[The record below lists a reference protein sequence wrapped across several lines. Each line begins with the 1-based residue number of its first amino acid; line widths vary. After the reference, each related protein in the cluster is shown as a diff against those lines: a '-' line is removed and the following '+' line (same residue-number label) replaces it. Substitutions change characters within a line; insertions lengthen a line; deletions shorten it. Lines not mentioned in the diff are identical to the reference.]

1 MQAFPRFC
9 VTLRDKKQTDNISRS
24 GSYNSSKVL
33 SEVCRPCLSHGARPC
48 WSTERASLR
57 VKLRG
62 SLELAGRLRAPA
74 PPPPPCDHKPP
85 REGGPASMGIDFASL
100 SGPRHVH
107 PPWNTGGR
115 MSEDDLVR
123 FFRSDLGD
131 TSRDGGA
138 CMPLHPSPPTP
149 TLASRRDRACRD
161 LDLPKKLCRESG
173 FFATRNRGEHSHHT
187 PQAPQPTPH
196 TTAHTTT
203 QEEEGRGGEG
213 GNSFSECCL
222 LQKRPSR
229 GRTSFLFSSPSLAHH
244 PPSVPPPPKEP
255 STPPLRLRSS
265 EPR

>member
-100 SGPRHVH
+100 SGPRSC
-107 PPWNTGGR
+107 TL
-115 MSEDDLVR
+115 LV
-123 FFRSDLGD
+123 
-131 TSRDGGA
+131 TQEGA
-138 CMPLHPSPPTP
+138 CPRTISSDFFAQFWGTPPGMGALASPFTLAPPPSPPRREGTARVG
-149 TLASRRDRACRD
+149 TSTCRKHFVAKVAFLRRDIRSRRETERSAFRSARAAN
-161 LDLPKKLCRESG
+161 L
-173 FFATRNRGEHSHHT
+173 
-187 PQAPQPTPH
+187 
-196 TTAHTTT
+196 
-203 QEEEGRGGEG
+203 
-213 GNSFSECCL
+213 
-222 LQKRPSR
+222 
-229 GRTSFLFSSPSLAHH
+229 
-244 PPSVPPPPKEP
+244 
-255 STPPLRLRSS
+255 
-265 EPR
+265 